1 LIRDAV
7 YLTLP
12 RSAFILTNTCSLD
25 EFLQDLELSI
35 TQETREQIL
44 SSAGSLNFAQAALL
58 LQQSSVIY
66 SGKVDYLYSSTNKM
80 QEDLVMQYGVD
91 AGNKRGGRKSTGI
104 DPEIEAFLNYD
115 PHQDF
120 LPLNDVLPIDHTDE
134 GTKINLSE
142 SAGLEENLNLSTT
155 AMRLSIGTTR
165 RASWDSSLLDQSA
178 RVNVAAQ
185 RALFG
190 TLDAGTLHLVGGACD
205 IGQDGVLRIPG
216 GSIYEPSMAEHGN
229 DNRGSGSMDTND
241 GNDSFGGDDG
251 VGFELAAHD
260 DNESLAGE
268 AGNESNNDQPVELG
282 KRVTFAPVPPPTKAP
297 EGQQRKVD
305 HWELLDRDTPDGRTV
320 RPLRIGKTIVLPE
333 GVDKPPSEYVPGSR
347 TGRLGRSN
355 RVAGIRPYQTYNS
368 HITETFH
375 VTLGKRTY
383 DSRSQSVSGL
393 AFGNEFA
400 YIAEE
405 TAKRKAEEKRALHRQ
420 QQLELDSPDPGLNNC
435 NYDGAAIDF
444 GSGDYDDNDDFD
456 DNFAEEDG
464 QGMGNNTG
472 IAAVDDLFRNQE
484 DHTGSFAFPLES
496 HSVCTIAHLTFFS
509 HLAGD
514 DGMTFEEL
522 CRAHIQAF
530 ARGAE
535 KYAAE
540 TKLSARVEQWQVKL
554 LPILDEEGQRP
565 GFDIH
570 DYGASVVRAMEKS
583 IRHQKIRQ
591 NKPPRSNVIEFCDIT
606 RECEQY
612 DVCRMFLAT
621 LSLSNS
627 GNVSFA
633 PDSTL
638 ESLKVNLLS
647 SDIERPT
654 DTYIFQD
661 NHV

>member
-1 LIRDAV
+1 
-7 YLTLP
+7 
-12 RSAFILTNTCSLD
+12 
-25 EFLQDLELSI
+25 LQDLEL

-66 SGKVDYLYSSTNKM
+66 SGKVDYLHSSTNKM
-80 QEDLVMQYGVD
+80 QEDLAMQYGAD

-120 LPLNDVLPIDHTDE
+120 LPLNDVLPIDHSDE

-155 AMRLSIGTTR
+155 ATRLSIGTTR

-178 RVNVAAQ
+178 RVNVAAR

-190 TLDAGTLHLVGGACD
+190 SLDAGTLHLVGGACD

-216 GSIYEPSMAEHGN
+216 GSIYEPSMPEHGS
-229 DNRGSGSMDTND
+229 DNRGSGSMGTND
-241 GNDSFGGDDG
+241 RNDSFGDDDG
-251 VGFELAAHD
+251 IGFELAARD
-260 DNESLAGE
+260 DNEPMAGE
-268 AGNESNNDQPVELG
+268 AGDEATNDQPVELG
-282 KRVTFAPVPPPTKAP
+282 KRVTFAPEPPPTKAP

-305 HWELLDRDTPDGRTV
+305 HWELLDRDTPDGRPV

-355 RVAGIRPYQTYNS
+355 RVAGLRPYQAYNS

-375 VTLGKRTY
+375 VTLGKRSF

-400 YIAEE
+400 YIAKE
-405 TAKRKAEEKRALHRQ
+405 TAKRKAEERRALHRQ
-420 QQLELDSPDPGLNNC
+420 QQLELDSPGPGLNDC
-435 NYDGAAIDF
+435 NDDGAAIDF
-444 GSGDYDDNDDFD
+444 GSGDFDDNDDFD
-456 DNFAEEDG
+456 NFAEEGG
-464 QGMGNNTG
+464 QEMGNNTG

-484 DHTGSFAFPLES
+484 DHRGSFCFTNSRVPVGEQFR
-496 HSVCTIAHLTFFS
+496 LTFVS
-509 HLAGD
+509 PLAGD
-514 DGMTFEEL
+514 DGMTFEDL

-540 TKLSARVEQWQVKL
+540 TKLSSRVEQWQAKL

-570 DYGASVVRAMEKS
+570 GYGASVVRAMEKS
-583 IRHQKIRQ
+583 MSHQKIRLD
-591 NKPPRSNVIEFCDIT
+591 KPPRSDEVEFCDIT

-633 PDSTL
+633 PGSTL
-638 ESLKVNLLS
+638 QSLKVNLLS

-654 DTYIFQD
+654 ETYIFQD
-661 NHV
+661 NYA